1 MMSRSKDRSTDGKRK
16 SPLRQLARLIS
27 FAMLISAIGQ
37 ELLKPAEE
45 RTWQGRV
52 WRVVP
57 YDFRPPTWARLRD
70 TLWAPENPQIF
81 TPRVFGVGWSV
92 NLGRVYAVLTSI
104 IRPDAPA
111 E

>member
-1 MMSRSKDRSTDGKRK
+1 MMSRSKDRSTTGKRK
-16 SPLRQLARLIS
+16 SSLRQLVRVIKL
-27 FAMLISAIGQ
+27 AMVISAIGQ
-37 ELLKPAEE
+37 ELSKPAEE
-45 RTWQGRV
+45 RTWQGQV

-70 TLWAPENPQIF
+70 TLWAPDNPQIF
-81 TPRVFGVGWSV
+81 PPRVFGVGWSV

-111 E
+111 K